1 MSERVIGIDA
11 FNISSGGGLTH
22 LREILKVIQDDDSR
36 VKHIVVWG
44 SKNLLAALDERT
56 FLHKVHIST
65 LDRGLFMRLLWHIF
79 RSKKVAKQAGCD
91 VLYLPGGTD
100 LSGFTPSVTMSRNM
114 LPFEILEIARYKS
127 VLKRLKYHLLRAAWK
142 ISFRQTDGLIFLT
155 KYAKEVISKVSIK
168 LPKNVAVIPHG
179 VDSAVFSPDEERED
193 VIFSFDRPCRIVYVS
208 IVNPY
213 KHHRN
218 VVHAV
223 SRLRE
228 RGYPVILDLIGP
240 PGESFN
246 SLMTAIRAVD
256 PQNEFISYTGFL
268 AHNSLQSR
276 YKSADIGVFAS
287 TCENMP
293 NILLEMMASGLPIA
307 SSNFGPMPEV
317 IGGIGE
323 FFNPLNVGEIH
334 DSLEELINNSEKRL
348 MFGNINTQK
357 AAEFTWRKCADETL
371 DFLLDIKSNC
381 N

>member
-1 MSERVIGIDA
+1 MIKLLGLMPSIYLL
-11 FNISSGGGLTH
+11 GGGLTH
-22 LREILKVIQDDDSR
+22 LREILTAIQDDDPR
-36 VKHIVVWG
+36 IKYIIVWG

-56 FLHKVHIST
+56 FLNKVHIST

-79 RSKKVAKQAGCD
+79 RSKKVAKQAGCH

-114 LPFEILEIARYKS
+114 LPFEALEIARYRS
-127 VLKRLKYHLLRAAWK
+127 ILKRLKYHLLRVAWK
-142 ISFRQTDGLIFLT
+142 ISYRQTDGLIFLT
-155 KYAKEVISKVSIK
+155 KYAKCVISKASTR
-168 LPKNVAVIPHG
+168 LPRNVAVIPHG
-179 VDSAVFSPDEERED
+179 VDSALFSSDQDRED
-193 VIFSFDRPCRIVYVS
+193 EIFSFDRPCKIVYVS
-208 IVNPY
+208 IINPY
-213 KHHRN
+213 KHHQN
-218 VVHAV
+218 VVDAV
-223 SRLRE
+223 ALLRE
-228 RGYPVILDLIGP
+228 QGYPVTLDLIGP

-246 SLMTAIRAVD
+246 SLITSIQAID

-268 AHNSLQSR
+268 DHNSLQSR

-317 IGGIGE
+317 IGDIGE
-323 FFNPLNVGEIH
+323 FFNPLDIDDIH

-348 MFGNINTQK
+348 MFGSINNQK
-357 AAEFTWRKCADETL
+357 AAKFTWRKCADDTL
-371 DFLLDIKSNC
+371 DFLLDIQSNC